1 MRGRRWGVYVQ
12 KQYRARFMTSFGGC
26 GALCTCEACPMGW
39 WPLLPKEISM
49 TKTRSIYAMAA
60 AAGVALALLAG
71 AGTAQARDVYWS
83 VGVNSPGVALGVSN
97 GGYPV
102 YVAPAPVYVAP
113 QPIYYQPPPPVYYAP
128 PRPVYYAP
136 STYYA
141 QPPGFYYR
149 DRGHR
154 HGHRGRGDWGDRWD
168 R

>member
-1 MRGRRWGVYVQ
+1 
-12 KQYRARFMTSFGGC
+12 
-26 GALCTCEACPMGW
+26 
-39 WPLLPKEISM
+39 M

-60 AAGVALALLAG
+60 AAGVALALLSG

-113 QPIYYQPPPPVYYAP
+113 RPIYYRPPPPVYYAP

-136 STYYA
+136 PVMVGAPVY
-141 QPPGFYYR
+141 GVYYR
-149 DRGHR
+149 GGGHRHWRGNEGWRGDEGWRGERGR
-154 HGHRGRGDWGDRWD
+154 HGHRD
-168 R
+168 